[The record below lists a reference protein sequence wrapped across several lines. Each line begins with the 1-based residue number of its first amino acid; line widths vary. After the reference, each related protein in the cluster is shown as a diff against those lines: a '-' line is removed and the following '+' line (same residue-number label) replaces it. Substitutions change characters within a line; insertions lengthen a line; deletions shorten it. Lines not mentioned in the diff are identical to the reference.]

1 VDGSIFGV
9 ANGFRIALV
18 VDRQTL
24 EEAIKRIEM
33 LSAKHMKVPVV
44 KQTEE
49 GPVQGF
55 LALDGNVDVFLGIP
69 YARAPVGDQLRL
81 EVRLEVGQ
89 RLILKIMC
97 KTNSNTNINH
107 FRNPSQPSP
116 VMKCGRRGNMARV
129 ATSTQPQT
137 G

>member
-1 VDGSIFGV
+1 MDGSIFGV

-49 GPVQGF
+49 RPVQG
-55 LALDGNVDVFLGIP
+55 LDAFGF
-69 YARAPVGDQLRL
+69 
-81 EVRLEVGQ
+81 
-89 RLILKIMC
+89 
-97 KTNSNTNINH
+97 
-107 FRNPSQPSP
+107 
-116 VMKCGRRGNMARV
+116 GRI
-129 ATSTQPQT
+129 
-137 G
+137 

>member
-1 VDGSIFGV
+1 
-9 ANGFRIALV
+9 
-18 VDRQTL
+18 
-24 EEAIKRIEM
+24 
-33 LSAKHMKVPVV
+33 VV

-107 FRNPSQPSP
+107 FNKFCQQKPEPAQHRDEVWQAWEHAKSCYIHATPDWLTELLYDQKDSADQSEDCLYLNIFSP
-116 VMKCGRRGNMARV
+116 NKVGYNN
-129 ATSTQPQT
+129 
-137 G
+137 